1 MQTNPIKLLIV
12 DDHSMIRKGIRLT
25 IETTFGIKNIA
36 EETSCSSLLSYLR
49 KNETTHLILDL
60 LVDDGN
66 SLEVIPVIRSM
77 YPALR
82 ILIFSMQP
90 PEVYA
95 IALKQYGLHEYL
107 HKEASE
113 EDTVHVLQKFF
124 FGEIPVSNEAMTN
137 AGQGKTNPFSTLSA
151 RELEVLHYL
160 LNGIGTKQISETLK
174 VQMSTISTMKSRIFE
189 KTNVSNI
196 KELIDLAL
204 LYNISS

>member
-1 MQTNPIKLLIV
+1 MLTSPIKLLIV

-25 IETTFGIKNIA
+25 IETTFGIKDIA
-36 EETSCSSLLSYLR
+36 EENSCATLLSHLR
-49 KNETTHLILDL
+49 KNPVTHLILDL

-66 SLEVIPVIRSM
+66 SLEVLPSVRSM
-77 YPALR
+77 YPNVR

-107 HKEASE
+107 HKEATE
-113 EDTVHVLQKFF
+113 EDTIHILQKFF
-124 FGEIPVSNEAMTN
+124 FGETPVSSS
-137 AGQGKTNPFSTLSA
+137 AGTENKEGKTNPFSTLSA

-160 LNGIGTKQISETLK
+160 LNGIGTKQISETLNL
-174 VQMSTISTMKSRIFE
+174 QMSTISTMKARIFE
-189 KTNVSNI
+189 KTAVQNI

>member
-1 MQTNPIKLLIV
+1 MITNPVKLLIV

-36 EETSCSSLLSYLR
+36 EESSCSSLLSYLR
-49 KNETTHLILDL
+49 KNEATHLILDL

-66 SLEVIPVIRSM
+66 SLEVLPSVRSM
-77 YPALR
+77 YPNLR

-113 EDTVHVLQKFF
+113 EGTIHILQKFF
-124 FGEIPVSNEAMTN
+124 FGDPPEQTN
-137 AGQGKTNPFSTLSA
+137 ATGNMSEAKSNPFSTLSA

-160 LNGIGTKQISETLK
+160 LNGIGTKQISETLNL
-174 VQMSTISTMKSRIFE
+174 QMSTVSTMKARIFE
-189 KTNVSNI
+189 KTNVNNI